1 MEIRT
6 IAKFNTPRN
15 AEGFVNLAFKTTSRS
30 LRIFMGDDEL
40 FWVVT
45 MADGERLLKGGLEE
59 LPN

>member
-1 MEIRT
+1 MIKP
-6 IAKFNTPRN
+6 IARFNTPRN
-15 AEGFVNLAFKTTSRS
+15 AESFVNQAFKTTGKT
-30 LRIFMGDDEL
+30 LRIFMGDDET